1 MNVTSIKSGTHQQDS
16 VSGLRVFPRSDD
28 CRTATNLGV
37 LVPVY
42 NEQYLIASSL
52 ARLAVLGESPLLDRI
67 EVVVVDDGS
76 SDQTPQAIEHFRAEI
91 DHFSRSDKFSWVFV
105 RHEKNSGKG

>member
-1 MNVTSIKSGTHQQDS
+1 MNVTSIKNGTHQQGTA
-16 VSGLRVFPRSDD
+16 SGVRLFPRNVDR
-28 CRTATNLGV
+28 RTVTSLGV
-37 LVPVY
+37 IVPAY

-76 SDQTPQAIEHFRAEI
+76 SDQTPQAIDHFRGELEN
-91 DHFSRSDKFSWVFV
+91 FSRSDKF
-105 RHEKNSGKG
+105 